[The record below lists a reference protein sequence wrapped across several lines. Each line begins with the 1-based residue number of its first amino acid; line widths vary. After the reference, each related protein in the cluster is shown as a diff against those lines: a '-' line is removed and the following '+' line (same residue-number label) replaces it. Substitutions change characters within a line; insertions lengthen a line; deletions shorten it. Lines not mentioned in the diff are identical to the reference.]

1 MFKIYF
7 KCFHQKI
14 IIFIAEAKFL
24 VFANKQDLPN
34 AITCA
39 ELIKVLE
46 LHENS
51 GQQWHIQPSN
61 AATGEGIAE
70 GLEWLHSAILKG

>member
-1 MFKIYF
+1 MFNFRF
-7 KCFHQKI
+7 KYFHQKI

-34 AITCA
+34 AINCA

-51 GQQWHIQPSN
+51 GQQWHVQPSN
-61 AATGEGIAE
+61 AVTGEGIAE
-70 GLEWLHSAILKG
+70 GLEWLHPAILKD